1 MDFKEIS
8 GAKAPPAP
16 PEDQSS
22 IPSTRV
28 WQLTPTPTY
37 TVPGFYTHN
46 YVNSHFPSCTYT
58 YHEKIF

>member
-37 TVPGFYTHN
+37 TVPGIYT
-46 YVNSHFPSCTYT
+46 
-58 YHEKIF
+58 IM